1 MSKKKSK
8 TPKTPKKPTTLQRKE
23 MDNTIDLATGLTH
36 TQLKAAQLLAQGLSY
51 AKVAKALGV
60 HVNTIFN
67 WRKKLTAFRNVQNS
81 HTVQERKPLI
91 LAQLDAFNLGA
102 VDKRFAQL
110 LLPAIE
116 ALNSVL
122 ADPKASEMARVNAA
136 KYVCTR
142 IYERLTQ
149 DEKLKTENLDDLKNA
164 LKLIK

>member
-1 MSKKKSK
+1 MSKKESN
-8 TPKTPKKPTTLQRKE
+8 PKNLQRKE
-23 MDNTIDLATGLTH
+23 MDNAIDLATGLTH

-51 AKVAKALGV
+51 AKVAKAMGV
-60 HVNTIFN
+60 HTNTLFN
-67 WRKKLTAFRNVQNS
+67 WRKKLVAFRNVQNS
-81 HTVQERKPLI
+81 HTVRERKPLV

-116 ALNSVL
+116 ALNNVL
-122 ADPKASEMARVNAA
+122 ADPEASEMARVNAA

-149 DEKLKTENLDDLKNA
+149 EEKLRSENLDDLKDA

>member
-1 MSKKKSK
+1 MSKKKSN
-8 TPKTPKKPTTLQRKE
+8 PKNIQRKE
-23 MDNTIDLATGLTH
+23 MDNAIDLATGLTH

-51 AKVAKALGV
+51 PKVGKALGV
-60 HVNTIFN
+60 HINTLYN
-67 WRKKLTAFRNVQNS
+67 WRKKYVAFRNVKNN
-81 HTVQERKPLI
+81 HVVRERKPLV

-116 ALNSVL
+116 ALNNVL
-122 ADPKASEMARVNAA
+122 ADPEASEMARVNAA

-149 DEKLKTENLDDLKNA
+149 DQRLRSENLDDLKDA
-164 LKLIK
+164 LKLIN